1 MMRSLVI
8 PVLSL
13 LLLSIVIAAENSPQL
28 SPQELEEWFED
39 DERLH
44 PFDKKSDDGALVF
57 LKTPPAKRTPH
68 SRNILTISPHAL
80 QSGWVEIDQCHE
92 QLDPISAVEVVYRYK
107 QMRGLRIT
115 SYTHI
120 GKVWVDG
127 QSIQL
132 EDVEKGAMLCMQ
144 AEARILYKQ
153 ADGRFILRN
162 GPFQRRF
169 LDSYFPMHVSL
180 TVRYPGHLL
189 HFSNVTPPAR
199 PGFEVKKET
208 GLIHIDSWFEGK
220 LMIELE
226 FRSVI

>member
-1 MMRSLVI
+1 MRIL
-8 PVLSL
+8 LSL
-13 LLLSIVIAAENSPQL
+13 ALPLLFLNTDTAADESPQL

-44 PFDKKSDDGALVF
+44 PFDNKSDDGALVF

-68 SRNILTISPHAL
+68 SRNLLTIPPHAL

-92 QLDPISAVEVVYRYK
+92 QLDPISAVEIVYRYK

-115 SYTHI
+115 RYTHI

-153 ADGRFILRN
+153 TDGRFILRN

-169 LDSYFPMHVSL
+169 LDSYFPLHVTL
-180 TVRYPGHLL
+180 TIRYPGHLL
-189 HFSNVTPPAR
+189 HFSTITPAAR
-199 PGFEVKKET
+199 PGFVVKKENASV
-208 GLIHIDSWFEGK
+208 HIDSWFEGR
-220 LMIELE
+220 LMVEIE
-226 FRSVI
+226 FRPVI